1 MNSLL
6 PNINELEKIVDSRQ
20 TFSESPMTKDFILL
34 SEKDKLQ
41 VLIDIVKQSMIYSKY
56 PNPNYD
62 VRYLIGDDYTSS
74 RVFIDY
80 ARELGMFM
88 SCKLVICSCRKEID
102 LKDYNT
108 THFAV
113 IVTDINNNKYLV
125 DTTPDVGYGFG
136 KVNNID
142 IYDSLID
149 IDDELDKFINLIR
162 KSMYEIGNGLYNY
175 LQIEIFKNYKKYFYK
190 NCFNGLLLKY
200 GECINNS
207 DFEKLQIVFN
217 REFGNKFNNL
227 KILNLENNEY
237 KNKTLLK
244 WKEQLKFLLEYSKD
258 NKTQQT
264 IAQMIIGEQENSL
277 TVDFFGRKIKL
288 SNLTPRFFWENGFNV
303 VLIKPSSY
311 LVGVSASTIEHMI
324 PNKTNIITSYDT
336 NLGISSILGL
346 KPMSYFHPHGMKY
359 QKQMEGPCKII
370 LVKDDAKILNARK
383 HFIRENFAQKI
394 NGKCVNWFDGSK
406 VLWDTN
412 LNTNL
417 VHSTDDAVET
427 SIHFLAGYPEYQSF
441 TRYNYP
447 NPRLRKEKN
456 NE

>member
-1 MNSLL
+1 M
-6 PNINELEKIVDSRQ
+6 
-20 TFSESPMTKDFILL
+20 
-34 SEKDKLQ
+34 
-41 VLIDIVKQSMIYSKY
+41 
-56 PNPNYD
+56 
-62 VRYLIGDDYTSS
+62 
-74 RVFIDY
+74 
-80 ARELGMFM
+80 
-88 SCKLVICSCRKEID
+88 
-102 LKDYNT
+102 
-108 THFAV
+108 
-113 IVTDINNNKYLV
+113 
-125 DTTPDVGYGFG
+125 
-136 KVNNID
+136 
-142 IYDSLID
+142 ID

-264 IAQMIIGEQENSL
+264 IAQVIIGEQENSL

-359 QKQMEGPCKII
+359 QKQM
-370 LVKDDAKILNARK
+370 
-383 HFIRENFAQKI
+383 
-394 NGKCVNWFDGSK
+394 
-406 VLWDTN
+406 
-412 LNTNL
+412 
-417 VHSTDDAVET
+417 
-427 SIHFLAGYPEYQSF
+427 
-441 TRYNYP
+441 
-447 NPRLRKEKN
+447 
-456 NE
+456 